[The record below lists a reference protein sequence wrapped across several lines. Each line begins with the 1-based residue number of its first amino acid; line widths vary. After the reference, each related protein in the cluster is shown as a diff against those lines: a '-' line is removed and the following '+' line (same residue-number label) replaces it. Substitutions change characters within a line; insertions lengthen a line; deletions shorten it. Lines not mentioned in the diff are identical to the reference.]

1 MHNIHA
7 FISVVVSTQN
17 AGGNLDEL
25 LQRIRRSLQ
34 PLGYTF
40 EVVIVDDAPLGEARE
55 GALLHAATYPLRII
69 ESPMGQGLAKLTL
82 DGIEASTY
90 DLIVVVNADLRA
102 AEKIPELVSLVQN
115 GADIAVG
122 SRHLKRDASDG
133 SRFLRRFAH
142 AGADLFARTLF
153 REIRNVTDVGSGF
166 FAIRKDV
173 VTRAK
178 LNPVGDNILLEI
190 LVKGDYDS
198 VAEITY
204 KPSERDAAI
213 HTGEKRGKAYDLR
226 HLSSLFWRSGE
237 FHRFMKFCAVGAVG
251 AVFNLLVLYSLTE
264 FGVFYLLS
272 GLVGIEAGLLSNF
285 FLNRSWTF
293 KDRGTRG
300 LGSLLTALYR
310 DHAVRFVGIVLNLAI
325 LWLLTSVFGIYYL
338 ASQVIGIAVA
348 MLWNYGGNQW
358 WTWETA

>member
-1 MHNIHA
+1 
-7 FISVVVSTQN
+7 VVVPTQN
-17 AGGNLDEL
+17 AGDNLYEL

-34 PLGYTF
+34 PLDYTF
-40 EVVIVDDAPLGEARE
+40 EVVIADDATLGDARE

-69 ESPMGQGLAKLTL
+69 ESPRGKGLAKSTL
-82 DGIEASTY
+82 NGIKASTY
-90 DLIVVVNADLRA
+90 DLIVVVSADLRA
-102 AEKIPELVSLVQN
+102 AEKIPELISRVQN
-115 GADIAVG
+115 GADIAIG
-122 SRHLKRDASDG
+122 SRYVKRDPSDG
-133 SRFLRRFAH
+133 SSFLRRIAH

-178 LNPVGDNILLEI
+178 LNPAGNNILLEI
-190 LVKGDYDS
+190 LVKGDYGS
-198 VAEITY
+198 VAEVTY
-204 KPSERDAAI
+204 EPSERDAAI
-213 HTGEKRGKAYDLR
+213 HKGERRDTAYDLR

-237 FHRFMKFCAVGAVG
+237 FHRFLKFCVVGSVG
-251 AVFNLLVLYSLTE
+251 AVFNLVVLYSLTE
-264 FGVFYLLS
+264 LGVFYLLS

-300 LGSLLTALYR
+300 LGSVLTALYR
-310 DHAVRFVGIVLNLAI
+310 DHAVRFVGIVLNLVI
-325 LWLLTSVFGIYYL
+325 LWILTSVFGLYYL